1 MIKNMS
7 RLALILA
14 SFLGLAVLAQVKC
27 FAMLKVWMRCA
38 KAFRAHLLVATAG
51 SAKRQL

>member
-14 SFLGLAVLAQVKC
+14 SFLGLAVLVPAQVGC
-27 FAMLKVWMRCA
+27 IAMSKIWRRRA
-38 KAFRAHLLVATAG
+38 KACRAH
-51 SAKRQL
+51 